1 MSLRGAIG
9 RDVNIETKA
18 TKQSQLIINCLLRG
32 DCFAPLAM
40 TYNRDMIATLR
51 GEISQIE
58 ESALI
63 LEVGGVGLRVFV
75 PAPLRTRMK
84 AGEAL
89 LLYTHLVVR
98 EDSLTLY
105 GFEAQSERELFT
117 ILLGVDGVGPK
128 VALSVLSTMTLDAI
142 QRAVFA
148 DEAELLGRVP
158 GVGKKTA
165 QKMALHLK
173 DKLKPTDA
181 LAQVAAMSETDSE
194 VLAALTALGYS
205 VVEAQSAIQSLP
217 KDAPDDTEERLRLTL
232 QYFQ

>member
-1 MSLRGAIG
+1 
-9 RDVNIETKA
+9 
-18 TKQSQLIINCLLRG
+18 
-32 DCFAPLAM
+32 
-40 TYNRDMIATLR
+40 MIATLR

-58 ESALI
+58 DTAII
-63 LEVGGVGLRVFV
+63 LEIGGVGLRVFV
-75 PAPLRTRMK
+75 PAPLRTRLK
-84 AGEAL
+84 VGEAIL
-89 LLYTHLVVR
+89 LFTHLIVR
-98 EDSLTLY
+98 QDALILY
-105 GFEAQSERELFT
+105 GFDSQADRELFN

-128 VALSVLSTMTLDAI
+128 VALSVLSSMTVDSI

-148 DEAELLGRVP
+148 DEGDLLSRVP

-181 LAQVAAMSETDSE
+181 LARVAAMSDTDSE

-205 VVEAQSAIQSLP
+205 VVEAQSAIQSLG
-217 KDAPDDTEERLRLTL
+217 KDAPDDTEERLRMAL